1 MLLRVYDVSKETML
15 SGDLSGM
22 IKLTVLTT
30 VVQMSGLL
38 FIKLLPRT
46 KDDLV
51 KLNTSSSSGSSLGGF
66 IFLSVTFLSIAYAMV
81 VGLLNI
87 IRPGW
92 MGESR

>member
-1 MLLRVYDVSKETML
+1 MLLRVYDVSKATML

-22 IKLTVLTT
+22 IKLTILTT
-30 VVQMSGLL
+30 VIQMSGLL

-51 KLNTSSSSGSSLGGF
+51 KLNASDSSGSALGGF
-66 IFLSVTFLSIAYAMV
+66 VFLAVTFLSIGYAII

-87 IRPGW
+87 IDPGW